1 MSVQEGI
8 ECTRRDCV
16 YMYKEGMSMQGGN
29 EYTRRDWVNKEGM
42 SIQEGI
48 ECTRRDTGRNI
59 NNFSASPSFPF
70 VEN

>member
-1 MSVQEGI
+1 MYKEALCIQEGI
-8 ECTRRDCV
+8 EYTRKDCV
-16 YMYKEGMSMQGGN
+16 YMY
-29 EYTRRDWVNKEGM
+29 KEGM